1 MIIKRYSQK
10 QFTFTGR
17 DLVEKL
23 YSEGWKVEQK
33 EYGLKSAA
41 ISGIKKVGK
50 LIAKKLDDSSKLD
63 SEKLKKINESLKSV
77 AKDRNPEVLKN
88 IGKDAKKS
96 NIKIL
101 NGKKKL
107 SSSEKFFRKRFD
119 KTKSWEKK
127 SSDVSTK
134 EKIDLTR
141 SNDKFDRKLGKAFMS
156 SDHVINFPPS
166 SGQASLAHEIGHSK
180 NSTGK
185 GLDKIISDKNNDIRG
200 SYSNKN
206 KRVGIR
212 NGLKTLYQGS
222 IVVQEEK
229 SASKKALK
237 LLKAAGASKD
247 ELKNAK
253 EELDLSLKTYK
264 IGRNKA
270 IKDSIS
276 KRLKGFK
283 KTKTM

>member
-77 AKDRNPEVLKN
+77 AKDRNPEVLK
-88 IGKDAKKS
+88 
-96 NIKIL
+96 
-101 NGKKKL
+101 
-107 SSSEKFFRKRFD
+107 
-119 KTKSWEKK
+119 
-127 SSDVSTK
+127 
-134 EKIDLTR
+134 
-141 SNDKFDRKLGKAFMS
+141 
-156 SDHVINFPPS
+156 
-166 SGQASLAHEIGHSK
+166 
-180 NSTGK
+180 
-185 GLDKIISDKNNDIRG
+185 
-200 SYSNKN
+200 
-206 KRVGIR
+206 
-212 NGLKTLYQGS
+212 
-222 IVVQEEK
+222 
-229 SASKKALK
+229 

>member
-96 NIKIL
+96 NIK
-101 NGKKKL
+101 
-107 SSSEKFFRKRFD
+107 
-119 KTKSWEKK
+119 
-127 SSDVSTK
+127 
-134 EKIDLTR
+134 
-141 SNDKFDRKLGKAFMS
+141 
-156 SDHVINFPPS
+156 
-166 SGQASLAHEIGHSK
+166 
-180 NSTGK
+180 
-185 GLDKIISDKNNDIRG
+185 
-200 SYSNKN
+200 
-206 KRVGIR
+206 RVGIR

-229 SASKKALK
+229 NASKKALK

>member
-1 MIIKRYSQK
+1 MER
-10 QFTFTGR
+10 
-17 DLVEKL
+17 
-23 YSEGWKVEQK
+23 
-33 EYGLKSAA
+33 
-41 ISGIKKVGK
+41 
-50 LIAKKLDDSSKLD
+50 
-63 SEKLKKINESLKSV
+63 
-77 AKDRNPEVLKN
+77 KN
-88 IGKDAKKS
+88 YQVVK
-96 NIKIL
+96 
-101 NGKKKL
+101 
-107 SSSEKFFRKRFD
+107 KFFRKRFD

-229 SASKKALK
+229 NASKKALK

>member
-141 SNDKFDRKLGKAFMS
+141 S
-156 SDHVINFPPS
+156 
-166 SGQASLAHEIGHSK
+166 
-180 NSTGK
+180 
-185 GLDKIISDKNNDIRG
+185 
-200 SYSNKN
+200 
-206 KRVGIR
+206 
-212 NGLKTLYQGS
+212 
-222 IVVQEEK
+222 
-229 SASKKALK
+229 KALK

>member
-1 MIIKRYSQK
+1 M
-10 QFTFTGR
+10 
-17 DLVEKL
+17 L
-23 YSEGWKVEQK
+23 
-33 EYGLKSAA
+33 
-41 ISGIKKVGK
+41 
-50 LIAKKLDDSSKLD
+50 KKLDDSSKLD

-229 SASKKALK
+229 NASKKALK

>member
-50 LIAKKLDDSSKLD
+50 LIAKKLDESSKLD

-185 GLDKIISDKNNDIRG
+185 GLDKIISDKN
-200 SYSNKN
+200 

-229 SASKKALK
+229 NASKKALK

>member
-77 AKDRNPEVLKN
+77 AKDRNPE
-88 IGKDAKKS
+88 
-96 NIKIL
+96 
-101 NGKKKL
+101 
-107 SSSEKFFRKRFD
+107 
-119 KTKSWEKK
+119 
-127 SSDVSTK
+127 
-134 EKIDLTR
+134 
-141 SNDKFDRKLGKAFMS
+141 
-156 SDHVINFPPS
+156 
-166 SGQASLAHEIGHSK
+166 
-180 NSTGK
+180 
-185 GLDKIISDKNNDIRG
+185 
-200 SYSNKN
+200 
-206 KRVGIR
+206 
-212 NGLKTLYQGS
+212 
-222 IVVQEEK
+222 
-229 SASKKALK
+229 ALK

>member
-119 KTKSWEKK
+119 KTKSWKKK

-185 GLDKIISDKNNDIRG
+185 GLDKIISDKN
-200 SYSNKN
+200 

-229 SASKKALK
+229 NASKKALK

>member
-33 EYGLKSAA
+33 KYGLKSAA

-229 SASKKALK
+229 NASKKALK

-264 IGRNKA
+264 IGRNKV

>member
-101 NGKKKL
+101 NGKKNYQVVKNFLENDLIKQKL
-107 SSSEKFFRKRFD
+107 CNYEYY
-119 KTKSWEKK
+119 KS
-127 SSDVSTK
+127 
-134 EKIDLTR
+134 
-141 SNDKFDRKLGKAFMS
+141 
-156 SDHVINFPPS
+156 
-166 SGQASLAHEIGHSK
+166 
-180 NSTGK
+180 
-185 GLDKIISDKNNDIRG
+185 
-200 SYSNKN
+200 Y
-206 KRVGIR
+206 
-212 NGLKTLYQGS
+212 
-222 IVVQEEK
+222 
-229 SASKKALK
+229 
-237 LLKAAGASKD
+237 
-247 ELKNAK
+247 
-253 EELDLSLKTYK
+253 
-264 IGRNKA
+264 
-270 IKDSIS
+270 
-276 KRLKGFK
+276 
-283 KTKTM
+283 

>member
-229 SASKKALK
+229 NASKKALK

-264 IGRNKA
+264 IGRNKEP
-270 IKDSIS
+270 
-276 KRLKGFK
+276 LKIQSRND
-283 KTKTM
+283 

>member
-185 GLDKIISDKNNDIRG
+185 GLDKIISDKN
-200 SYSNKN
+200 

-229 SASKKALK
+229 NASKKALK